1 MQLLKSVAAMQA
13 WSERQRLVGI
23 PIALVPTRGCLHAG
37 PLSLVHVARR
47 RLGARGA
54 VVLSIYV
61 NPTQFGPGEDFKRYP
76 RDLKQD
82 LGLCRQAGVD
92 VVFAPSDAQMYP
104 ERCSTVVVEE
114 SVSLGMEGGS
124 RPGHFRGV
132 TTVVAKLFHAVRP
145 HVAVFG
151 AKDFQQATVIRRM
164 TRDLLFGVTLVVAPT
179 VREADG
185 LALSSRNRYLKGAM
199 RSQATVLWRALR
211 TARALVREADPK
223 RGVPA
228 SALKRR
234 LAALIEEAPDARLDY
249 IEFFETATLAP
260 LGRVRRGARMALA
273 VFLGETRLIDNGS
286 L

>member
-13 WSERQRLVGI
+13 WSDRQRLVGF
-23 PIALVPTRGCLHAG
+23 PIALVPTMGCLHAG
-37 PLSLVHVARR
+37 HLSLVHVARR

>member
-13 WSERQRLVGI
+13 WSDRQRLVGF
-23 PIALVPTRGCLHAG
+23 PIALVPTMGCLHAG
-37 PLSLVHVARR
+37 HLSLVHVARR

-249 IEFFETATLAP
+249 IEFFETDTLAP
-260 LGRVRRGARMALA
+260 RGRERRGARMALA